1 MRRLLVFQHV
11 SFEILGTLHPLLKAR
26 GFRIR
31 YANFGRHP
39 HAHPEIARYNG
50 LVVLGDPMNVDDLE
64 RHLHLAVEVELIRQ
78 AIEQGLPVLGICLG
92 AQLIAKAL
100 GAPVFANGAK
110 EIGWYDVSPTPSAKE
125 DPLFRDFGEVET
137 IFQWHSDAFDL
148 PMGAVSL
155 AASQTC
161 RHQAF
166 RHGANVYGFQFH
178 LEVDEPLIE
187 RWLTVPEHCA
197 ELTDGGGR
205 FDPAVIRHETTLH
218 IHRSQHLSRQVFS
231 RFIDLFNLPPRRAAL
246 RSR

>member
-39 HAHPEIARYNG
+39 EARPEVSRYNG
-50 LVVLGDPMNVDDLE
+50 LVVLGGPMNVDDLTWYP
-64 RHLHLAVEVELIRQ
+64 HLAVEVELIRQ

-100 GAPVFANGAK
+100 GAPVYANGGK
-110 EIGWYDVSPTPSAKE
+110 EIGWYEVSPTPAAQD
-125 DPLFRDFGEVET
+125 DPLFRDFGAVEKL
-137 IFQWHSDAFDL
+137 FQWHGDTFAL
-148 PMGAVSL
+148 PAGAVQL
-155 AASQTC
+155 ATSRSC
-161 RHQAF
+161 PYQAF
-166 RHGANVYGFQFH
+166 RYGATVYGFQFH

-187 RWLTVPEHCA
+187 RWLRVPAHGA
-197 ELTDGGGR
+197 ELAAGCER
-205 FDPAVIRHETTLH
+205 SHPEVIRRETALN
-218 IHRSQHLSRQVFS
+218 IDRSQWLSDRVFG
-231 RFIDLFNLPPRRAAL
+231 RFIDLFNLPPKRAAL

>member
-39 HAHPEIARYNG
+39 HARPEITGYNG
-50 LVVLGDPMNVDDLE
+50 LVVLGGPMNVDDVE
-64 RHLHLAVEVELIRQ
+64 RHPHLAVEVDLIRQ

-100 GAPVFANGAK
+100 GAPVYANGGK
-110 EIGWYDVSPTPSAKE
+110 EIGWHDVFPTSAAKD
-125 DPLFRDFGEVET
+125 DPLFQDFAEVEK
-137 IFQWHSDAFDL
+137 IFQWHGDSFAL
-148 PMGAVSL
+148 PAGTVHL
-155 AASQTC
+155 ATSRNC
-161 RHQAF
+161 PGQAF
-166 RHGANVYGFQFH
+166 RYGTTVYGLQFH

-187 RWLTVPEHCA
+187 RWLTVPQHSA
-197 ELTDGGGR
+197 ELATGGGQA
-205 FDPAVIRHETTLH
+205 DPVAIRQETALYL
-218 IHRSQHLSRQVFS
+218 HRSRSLSDRVFG
-231 RFIDLFNLPPRRAAL
+231 RFIELFNLPPKRAAL